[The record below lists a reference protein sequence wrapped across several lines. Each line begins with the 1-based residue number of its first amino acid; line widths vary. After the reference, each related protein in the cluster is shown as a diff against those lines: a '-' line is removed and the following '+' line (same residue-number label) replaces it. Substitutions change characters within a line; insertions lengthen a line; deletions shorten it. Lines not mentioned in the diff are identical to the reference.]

1 MTGKDARLRL
11 QTIRMRREGLRTK
24 VLDEL
29 ANLRVFKKDAR
40 LRNQTL
46 RARREALRAKL
57 VGELANLRGFEAA
70 DCVGDDADAAFEAEH
85 DEMSSQLAEL
95 YIQEVSQIEEALER
109 LEQGTYGLCE
119 GGSEHCQ
126 KRIPMDRLN
135 ALPYTTFC
143 IYCEREI
150 ENYSGRRDQR
160 KTGVKVQIF
169 ASAASL
175 EDQRISLSEL
185 EREAL
190 SGDGA

>member
-1 MTGKDARLRL
+1 MQPRRLFFSRGVVQNVTSASDSRRRWPVVQEGETMTGKDARLRL

-119 GGSEHCQ
+119 GGS
-126 KRIPMDRLN
+126 
-135 ALPYTTFC
+135 
-143 IYCEREI
+143 
-150 ENYSGRRDQR
+150 
-160 KTGVKVQIF
+160 
-169 ASAASL
+169 
-175 EDQRISLSEL
+175 
-185 EREAL
+185 
-190 SGDGA
+190 